1 MADLENTSFQ
11 NNLVFALDIG
21 TRSIIG
27 MVGRLQDDRVNI
39 LAVEKAEHTGRAMVD
54 GQIENID
61 KVAALAGEVKKRL
74 EKQLDVE
81 LKRVSIAAAGRAL
94 RTQRVTYEIELPDVQ
109 LVTEETVSRLEAG
122 AISAAEAEFSGENE
136 EEQTHRRF
144 YLVGYSVCQYY
155 LDDYMMSS
163 LKDHHGKHIRADI
176 IATFLPGEVVE
187 SLYTTMHKIGLEVA
201 SITLEPIAAI
211 NAAIPESLRLLN
223 LALADIGAGTSDIAA
238 CRDGSVI
245 GYTMATIA
253 GDEVTET
260 IMKEYLVD
268 FQTAEIIKSQLEERT
283 DISFIDVLGFEQKIS
298 YDEVMSCVNQT
309 TEKLCAEISAKIKE
323 VNGGVPSAV
332 FLSGGGSRLKGL
344 REGIINALE
353 MNPGRVAIA
362 GNNFKIHA
370 FSDTID
376 INNPEYATPIGIL
389 VSSGLNLINDSFQ
402 ITLNGRPAKLFRSGA
417 FTARDLLM
425 MNGYSYQDMIGR
437 SGKNIVVSVNGER
450 VVFYGTH
457 AEPAVLKIN
466 GREGKLSD
474 TIHAG
479 DEITFTSAV
488 NGATPDCTLKDI
500 QGIDGAKRVRLN
512 GESVA
517 LSTPLKFGDI
527 ITFEEADEAGYG
539 SFAETTDDEILGG
552 WDYLAEP
559 VMAEAAVNTEEPASA
574 EEPEPATVEAA
585 VSAEVP
591 VSAEEPV
598 MAEAAVSTEEPA
610 NAEEAV
616 SEEKADVSMVVSD
629 EPVEPVEPAGPAGST
644 APAAPEITAAP
655 DAVSVPSMT
664 FMLNDKPLTLMRRD
678 KDNPYL
684 LMDML
689 EYAELDF
696 NNLKGQVILQVNG
709 KNGYFQQPLREGDS
723 ISIFEQEK

>member
-488 NGATPDCTLKDI
+488 NGTTPDCTLKDI

-585 VSAEVP
+585 VSAGVP

-629 EPVEPVEPAGPAGST
+629 EPVEPAGPAGPT
-644 APAAPEITAAP
+644 APAAPEISAAP

>member
-488 NGATPDCTLKDI
+488 NGATPDCALKDI

-559 VMAEAAVNTEEPASA
+559 VMAEAAVNTEEPAST

-598 MAEAAVSTEEPA
+598 MAEAAVSTEGPA

-629 EPVEPVEPAGPAGST
+629 EPVEPAGPAGPT

>member
-488 NGATPDCTLKDI
+488 NGTTPDCTLKDI

-539 SFAETTDDEILGG
+539 SFAETTDDEILGD

-629 EPVEPVEPAGPAGST
+629 EPVEPAGSAGPT

-689 EYAELDF
+689 EIF
-696 NNLKGQVILQVNG
+696 
-709 KNGYFQQPLREGDS
+709 YFQRT
-723 ISIFEQEK
+723 